1 MKPFLEGD
9 EDPMTVLIAR
19 EIEAISDADIL
30 SWAGLHAAPRNYAE
44 DADYLQ
50 LVRCNPR
57 NASSLKNAQGHLRS
71 LIARCFPEFNDRSKE
86 AREIARKLF
95 LRRIRCYLDGEI
107 EPIQVCLMVSPIE
120 DKYDFP
126 PWLGDLYDG
135 CDWMD
140 ENATREQASHLRWM
154 IEQILAENA
163 EPQSSG
169 SE

>member
-1 MKPFLEGD
+1 
-9 EDPMTVLIAR
+9 MTVLVAR
-19 EIEAISDADIL
+19 EIEAISDIDIVGWANRHKAARVYAD
-30 SWAGLHAAPRNYAE
+30 
-44 DADYLQ
+44 DADYVQ

-57 NASSLKNAQGHLRS
+57 NAVNLAKAHGHLRS
-71 LIARCFPEFNDRSKE
+71 LIARCFPDFNDKSDE
-86 AREIARKLF
+86 AKEIARKLF
-95 LRRIRCYLDGEI
+95 LRRIRTYLDGDL
-107 EPIQVCLMVSPIE
+107 EPFQVCRMVSPIE

-126 PWLGDLYDG
+126 HWLGDLYNG

-163 EPQSSG
+163 EPQPFG